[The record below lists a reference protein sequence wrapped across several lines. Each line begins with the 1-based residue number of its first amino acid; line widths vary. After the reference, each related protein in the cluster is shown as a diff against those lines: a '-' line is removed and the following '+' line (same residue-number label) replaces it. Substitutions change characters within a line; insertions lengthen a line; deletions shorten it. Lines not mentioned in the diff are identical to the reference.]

1 MLRAL
6 YPLPAPRMDTPM
18 KNLSTLRLSSLAGV
32 CAMLALPAMPVLAQQ
47 EPAYAYGG
55 LSLGSSRAKIDEAR
69 ITAGLLSGGLTTS
82 AMSRDE
88 KDTAWRLFG
97 GWQFNRN
104 IALEA
109 GVFSLG
115 RFGFSSTTVP
125 AGTLSGDITLR
136 GLNLDLVGTLP
147 LSERWSLLGR
157 VGAQMTRATDRF
169 SGTGAVSVL
178 NPNPSKRE
186 TNVKFGG
193 GIQYELNRSFLL
205 RAEAERYRINDAVGN
220 HGTVNAVLLSAVFPF
235 GRAEA
240 PRPRMA
246 MAPAYVPPAPAPAP
260 VPLPPVA
267 KAPEP
272 VVLAPPPP
280 PPPVVVPSP
289 ERRRVSFSA
298 DSLFSFDRAEV
309 RPEGKVALDAFAKQ
323 LVGTRYDVIVVEGHT
338 DRLGSS
344 VYNQRLSVKRAEAV
358 KAYLLSAGGIES
370 ARISA
375 VGKGETTPV
384 TKAADCKGSHQTAKL
399 VSCLQPDRRVEV
411 EVTGTR

>member
-1 MLRAL
+1 
-6 YPLPAPRMDTPM
+6 M
-18 KNLSTLRLSSLAGV
+18 KNHPTLRLYGLAGV
-32 CAMLALPAMPVLAQQ
+32 CAMLALPALAQQ
-47 EPAYAYGG
+47 EPGYAYGG
-55 LSLGSSRAKIDEAR
+55 LSLGTSRAKIDEAR
-69 ITAGLLSGGLTTS
+69 ITADLLSGGLSTS

-104 IALEA
+104 LALEA

-115 RFGFSSTTVP
+115 RFGFTSTTVP
-125 AGTLSGDITLR
+125 AGTLHGDITLR

-147 LSERWSLLGR
+147 LGERWSLLGR
-157 VGAQMTRATDRF
+157 VGAQVARATDRF

-193 GIQYELNRSFLL
+193 GIQYEFNRSFLL

-220 HGTVNAVLLSAVFPF
+220 HGTVNAVLVSAVFPI

-246 MAPAYVPPAPAPAP
+246 MAPAYVPPAPAP

-280 PPPVVVPSP
+280 PPPPVVVRPP

-298 DSLFSFDRAEV
+298 DSLFSFDRSEV
-309 RPEGKVALDAFAKQ
+309 RPEGKVALDAFAKE

-338 DRLGSS
+338 DRLGSTA
-344 VYNQRLSVKRAEAV
+344 YNERLSVQRAEAV

-375 VGKGETTPV
+375 VGKGETKPV
-384 TKAADCKGSHQTAKL
+384 TKAEDCKGAHQTPKL

>member
-1 MLRAL
+1 
-6 YPLPAPRMDTPM
+6 M
-18 KNLSTLRLSSLAGV
+18 KNHPTLRLYGLAGV
-32 CAMLALPAMPVLAQQ
+32 CAMLALPALAQQ
-47 EPAYAYGG
+47 EPGYAYGG
-55 LSLGSSRAKIDEAR
+55 LSLGTSRAKIDEAR
-69 ITAGLLSGGLTTS
+69 ITADLLSGGLSTS

-104 IALEA
+104 LALEA

-115 RFGFSSTTVP
+115 RFGFTSTTVP
-125 AGTLSGDITLR
+125 AGTLHGDITLR

-147 LSERWSLLGR
+147 LGERWSLLGR
-157 VGAQMTRATDRF
+157 VGAQVARATDRF

-193 GIQYELNRSFLL
+193 GIQYEFNRSFLL

-220 HGTVNAVLLSAVFPF
+220 HGTVNAVLVSAVFPI

-246 MAPAYVPPAPAPAP
+246 MAPAYVPPAPAP

-280 PPPVVVPSP
+280 PPPPVVVRPP

-298 DSLFSFDRAEV
+298 DSLFSFDRSEV
-309 RPEGKVALDAFAKQ
+309 RPEGKVALDAFAKE

-338 DRLGSS
+338 DRLGSTA
-344 VYNQRLSVKRAEAV
+344 YNERLSVQRAEAV
-358 KAYLLSAGGIES
+358 KAYLLSAGGIDS

-375 VGKGETTPV
+375 IGKGETKPV
-384 TKAADCKGSHQTAKL
+384 TKAEDCKGAHQTAKL

>member
-1 MLRAL
+1 
-6 YPLPAPRMDTPM
+6 M
-18 KNLSTLRLSSLAGV
+18 KNHPTLRLYGLAGV
-32 CAMLALPAMPVLAQQ
+32 CAMLALPALAQQ
-47 EPAYAYGG
+47 EPGYAYGG
-55 LSLGSSRAKIDEAR
+55 LSLGTSRAKIDEAR
-69 ITAGLLSGGLTTS
+69 ITADLLSGGLSTS

-104 IALEA
+104 LALEA

-115 RFGFSSTTVP
+115 RFGFTSTTVP
-125 AGTLSGDITLR
+125 AGTLHGDITLR

-147 LSERWSLLGR
+147 LGERWSLLGR
-157 VGAQMTRATDRF
+157 VGAQVARATDRF

-193 GIQYELNRSFLL
+193 GIQYEFNRSFLL

-220 HGTVNAVLLSAVFPF
+220 HGTVNAVLVSAVFPI

-246 MAPAYVPPAPAPAP
+246 MAPAYVPPAPAP

-280 PPPVVVPSP
+280 PPPPVVVRPP

-298 DSLFSFDRAEV
+298 DSLFSFDRSEV
-309 RPEGKVALDAFAKQ
+309 RPEGKVALDAFAKE

-338 DRLGSS
+338 DRLGSTA
-344 VYNQRLSVKRAEAV
+344 YNERLSVQRAEAV

-375 VGKGETTPV
+375 VGKGETKPV
-384 TKAADCKGSHQTAKL
+384 TKAEDCKGAHQTAKL